1 VSGGNSS
8 VFEDSIATFL
18 GPITGFLADDTVSEV
33 MINGPQEIFIER
45 RGVIEKTDAKFRD
58 EQALLAAVRNIAQ
71 FVGRSIDEDNPVLD
85 ARLPDGS
92 RICAVL
98 PPCSRKGTTL
108 SIRKFSKGNPSFVDL
123 INRGSI
129 TKDAARFLDVCIFL
143 AKNTI
148 ISGGTGSGKTTL
160 LNVLGSRIPNNQRV
174 LIIEDSSELKIHTDH
189 VVFFET
195 KHGDEQGNG
204 AVTIRD
210 LIKAALRLRPDR
222 IVVGEVRGPEA
233 LDLISAMNTG
243 HGGSMGTA
251 HANTPYDALVRLE
264 TLAMMGD
271 SNVPPAAIR
280 RQIAAAIHIVVQIKR
295 LGDGSRKVTHI
306 SEVIPEVD
314 EFGRYQ
320 IRDLFRFIQRGRT
333 AEGKIVGE
341 LIPVGNLP
349 TFMGEIETNRLPY
362 TRAQFNAPDWY
373 LKMKDADKKAA

>member
-1 VSGGNSS
+1 
-8 VFEDSIATFL
+8 
-18 GPITGFLADDTVSEV
+18 

-45 RGVIEKTDAKFRD
+45 RGVIEKTDARFRD
-58 EQALLAAVRNIAQ
+58 EQALVAAVRNIAQ

-129 TKDAARFLDVCIFL
+129 TKEAARFLDVCIFL

-174 LIIEDSSELKIHTDH
+174 LIIEDSSELKIQTDH

-349 TFMGEIETNRLPY
+349 TFIGEIETNRLPY